1 MRPPAG
7 TRFPVRPSLNGF
19 DQMVTSPD
27 SDKNRTPPPIPSRS
41 HERIKSIQ
49 QQTLS
54 RKGSLLSPPDTGVM
68 DGQNSGDMNF
78 RSKRHGMV
86 TPRGLEGSA
95 LSPTALQE
103 AFGGF
108 SQPHSRTTSN
118 VSTSSIT
125 TNSILET
132 SKLIFSTAGDL
143 SRRLNSMRPMLEWQ
157 NQTTLKNQVELDL
170 RIASSRID
178 ILGRTL
184 RRAQKEMGVSN
195 SQRPSYLLR
204 PVIECLRSISQF
216 AKCLG
221 QCSIAF
227 TRSSN
232 YDNYKVT
239 FWEIQKDTWDLYI
252 ANTKLAD
259 SIRSANHS
267 RHTSTSSH
275 YKQIS
280 YERPN
285 IAAAFGHN
293 RNAPSRN
300 GFSSSPN
307 GSSYTSHR
315 SQSSTTSNPFS
326 PPVIASQYPPPVPIL
341 AAEGMYLEDSR
352 QDAQIDGLWY
362 GFYQSLKTL
371 CDRATEGLPKIQTH
385 YYEQRQRAVRVYDQ
399 DHEAVRQLGSLVAR
413 SNHLVEVAN
422 RLSAKLDS
430 VNPSDKAI
438 RHSMEFWQLCRTI
451 ILVCT
456 CLFLFEQTL
465 TSIGMAWIRGQDS
478 LAISPSINNSL

>member
-1 MRPPAG
+1 M
-7 TRFPVRPSLNGF
+7 
-19 DQMVTSPD
+19 M
-27 SDKNRTPPPIPSRS
+27 
-41 HERIKSIQ
+41 E
-49 QQTLS
+49 
-54 RKGSLLSPPDTGVM
+54 
-68 DGQNSGDMNF
+68 GQNSGDLSF

-86 TPRGLEGSA
+86 TPRGLEGAA

-118 VSTSSIT
+118 VSTASVT

-132 SKLIFSTAGDL
+132 SKLIFTTAGDL

-195 SQRPSYLLR
+195 SQRPSYILR

-252 ANTKLAD
+252 ANTKLSD
-259 SIRSANHS
+259 SIRSATHS
-267 RHTSTSSH
+267 RTTSTSSH

-285 IAAAFGHN
+285 IAAAFGHS

-300 GFSSSPN
+300 GNGYSSSPN

-326 PPVIASQYPPPVPIL
+326 PPAIPSQYVPPVPNL
-341 AAEGMYLEDSR
+341 VTEGMYLEDSR
-352 QDAQIDGLWY
+352 SDPQIDALWT

-371 CDRATEGLPKIQTH
+371 CDRATEGLPKIQKH
-385 YYEQRQRAVRVYDQ
+385 YYEQRQRAVKMYEQ

-413 SNHLVEVAN
+413 SSLLVDVAN
-422 RLSAKLDS
+422 RLSAKLES
-430 VNPSDKAI
+430 VSASDKAI
-438 RHSMEFWQLCRTI
+438 RQSMEFWQLCRTI
-451 ILVCT
+451 ILVCNT
-456 CLFLFEQTL
+456 HF
-465 TSIGMAWIRGQDS
+465 
-478 LAISPSINNSL
+478 